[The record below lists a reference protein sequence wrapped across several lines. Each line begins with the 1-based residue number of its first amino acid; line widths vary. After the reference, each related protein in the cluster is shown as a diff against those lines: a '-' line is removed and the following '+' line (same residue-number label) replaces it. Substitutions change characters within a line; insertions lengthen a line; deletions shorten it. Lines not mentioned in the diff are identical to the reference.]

1 MAALKK
7 RATSAVWE
15 YYTQTTQGK
24 AVCNTCKVGVSM
36 GSTSAKA
43 TNTSNL
49 WSHLRNHHL
58 GIYGTAQGKRE
69 SESQQGTMTPAQR
82 TMHDMLEKQ
91 KKWPSSDNRSIL
103 MDKLITEMIVTDN
116 QPFTLVSDVGFKRLM
131 AAAEPRYALKNVKY
145 YRTVKLYDVHHKV
158 VEKIEALI
166 QPENAGHSLSF
177 TTDCWSGSTE
187 SLISLTCHYIDN
199 EWTRKQVVLN
209 TKAMH
214 GSHTGEYI
222 GETFLGMLD
231 NWKISKDR
239 VALVLR
245 DSGANMVKGMRL
257 AELPDLSCTAHSL
270 QLVVNDGLSS
280 QRAVI
285 DVIAM
290 LKRCATH
297 FHHSILAK
305 QRLRAIQKDLGLPE
319 HNLVQ
324 AVPTRWNST
333 LHMLQRAL
341 EQKRALSIYAGEHGG
356 FACPSSHQWDIVSN
370 VVETLIPIEE
380 LTLEVSHNNSSAS
393 CIIPCLTVLKMLFQ
407 GEGPSTQGI
416 RTLRQVMR
424 ESLVKRFSK
433 VDETKMV
440 VLACLLDPRYKN
452 HVFSSDATLTKA
464 KEWLKED
471 VTSQEEPAAA
481 AAAAAAEDI
490 SEEDRIDDM
499 FSSLLASHTAEPLA
513 ESCLEDELHMYL
525 KQPVID
531 RRKGDPLQW
540 WRQNEGRFKL
550 LATQARKF
558 LCPPP
563 SSVPSERVF
572 SEVSAIYEKN
582 RSRLTGEHAEQL
594 CFMHHNLVLLN
605 WEY

>member
-24 AVCNTCKVGVSM
+24 AVCKTCKVGVSM

-49 WSHLRNHHL
+49 WSHLRIHHP

-69 SESQQGTMTPAQR
+69 SESQQGTMTPTQP
-82 TMHDMLEKQ
+82 TMHDMFEKQ
-91 KKWPSSDNRSIL
+91 KKWPSSDNRSIQ

-116 QPFTLVSDVGFKRLM
+116 RPFTLVSDVGFKRLM
-131 AAAEPRYALKNVKY
+131 APAEPRYALKNEKY

-158 VEKIEALI
+158 VEKIKALI

-187 SLISLTCHYIDN
+187 SLMTLTCHFIDN
-199 EWTRKQVVLN
+199 AWTRKQVVLN

-231 NWKISKDR
+231 DWKISKDR
-239 VALVLR
+239 VALLLR
-245 DSGANMVKGMRL
+245 DSGATMVKGMRL

-270 QLVVNDGLSS
+270 QLVVIDGLSS

-285 DVIAM
+285 DVTAM
-290 LKRCATH
+290 LKKCATH

-305 QRLRAIQKDLGLPE
+305 QRLRAFQKDLGLPE

-324 AVPTRWNST
+324 A
-333 LHMLQRAL
+333 
-341 EQKRALSIYAGEHGG
+341 AGEHGG
-356 FACPSSHQWDIVSN
+356 FACPNSHQWDIVSN
-370 VVETLIPIEE
+370 LVETLIPIEE
-380 LTLEVSHNNSSAS
+380 VTLEVSHNNSSAS

-407 GEGPSTQGI
+407 GEGPTTQGI

-424 ESLVKRFSK
+424 ESLDKRFSK
-433 VDETKMV
+433 LEETKMV
-440 VLACLLDPRYKN
+440 VLACLLDPCYKN

-471 VTSQEEPAAA
+471 VTSQEEPAATD
-481 AAAAAAEDI
+481 E
-490 SEEDRIDDM
+490 STRK
-499 FSSLLASHTAEPLA
+499 SLLLQKIS
-513 ESCLEDELHMYL
+513 
-525 KQPVID
+525 V
-531 RRKGDPLQW
+531 RK
-540 WRQNEGRFKL
+540 
-550 LATQARKF
+550 
-558 LCPPP
+558 
-563 SSVPSERVF
+563 
-572 SEVSAIYEKN
+572 
-582 RSRLTGEHAEQL
+582 SRLLQKGPMRKTEEPPKGNGE
-594 CFMHHNLVLLN
+594 NRYLVVAVLMTCSVLF
-605 WEY
+605 